1 MSIYVYRYVGAAIGG
16 PETAVGRDFKFKWND
31 GVQTYAEVER
41 NNAHNVNCKLINL
54 CDSVKE

>member
-1 MSIYVYRYVGAAIGG
+1 
-16 PETAVGRDFKFKWND
+16 VGRDFKFKWND